1 MINLAPACAHVSV
14 GAQFTEDHMPQ
25 AKRKKRTRASPA
37 KNSGISPPL
46 NPMRTGMPA
55 LDSITGVDEFRKGKQ
70 VYRIIHTNEVDEY
83 EQPPPKAKRKK
94 R

>member
-1 MINLAPACAHVSV
+1 
-14 GAQFTEDHMPQ
+14 MPQ
-25 AKRKKRTRASPA
+25 AKRKKRTSASSA
-37 KNSGISPPL
+37 KTPGASPPL
-46 NPMRTGMPA
+46 NPLRAGMPA

-83 EQPPPKAKRKK
+83 EQSPPKAKRKK